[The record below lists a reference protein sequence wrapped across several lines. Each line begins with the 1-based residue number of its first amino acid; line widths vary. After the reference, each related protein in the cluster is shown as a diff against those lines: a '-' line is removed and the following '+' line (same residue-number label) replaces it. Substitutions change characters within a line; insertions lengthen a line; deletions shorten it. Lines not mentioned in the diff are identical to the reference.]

1 MRCSV
6 HHLEG
11 EEHFF
16 LIKNITGQ
24 HPETTTPQVHGE
36 DLSVA
41 LSEGFPSP
49 GNLARHDLVAH
60 VHQDRVHPR
69 EDQWRARPEP
79 EQADQMFGGQRS
91 GGRRSHLYTSIS
103 RYMKVRRMKAMH
115 PVAMIKLMDQRFL
128 LMGMRPEFKEKPER
142 PPARMPVMRAQSSH
156 LLTLAC
162 QSL

>member
-49 GNLARHDLVAH
+49 GDLAGHDLVAH
-60 VHQDRVHPR
+60 VHQDGVHPGK
-69 EDQWRARPEP
+69 DQWRAGPEP
-79 EQADQMFGGQRS
+79 EATDQM
-91 GGRRSHLYTSIS
+91 
-103 RYMKVRRMKAMH
+103 
-115 PVAMIKLMDQRFL
+115 
-128 LMGMRPEFKEKPER
+128 
-142 PPARMPVMRAQSSH
+142 
-156 LLTLAC
+156 
-162 QSL
+162 